1 MSNNILNDISRV
13 YLEQISES
21 AVPGQP
27 AERLGAVSA
36 IPQDEREAARKRTLE
51 KAAALRAKK
60 GITQEGL
67 DPVGKEDSDI
77 DNDGVPN
84 TKKDKYLKHRR
95 DVIKQEISTQKE
107 EKEVKKWWDD
117 DGDGI
122 GYEEGEVSGKFKK
135 KKKVKEGFSNWR
147 DDLREVIDVVD
158 HQDNDKEIV
167 EKSVKNKIKINPSIT
182 EAIQNLG
189 GELIEMMEL
198 DEEFIL
204 ETVDISTE
212 YFYEQGLNEYG
223 LDILIE
229 DMGLENFVDFVFEI
243 SEDYNLFEARTLVG
257 KKKSPKKLPKGTAPS
272 TATKKQVASHGTT
285 RRLSS
290 FSPSSSVKRTSVK
303 KAVEK
308 QPEPTQ
314 AQPKRTVKD
323 RIAKGILGALS
334 AYQSGMERHRAA
346 TATAGK
352 ALRVAG
358 KGAAEFGKG
367 VVSGVKTV
375 GKVARDVRRVVGE
388 SEEMELDEKTL
399 TDAETAKKE
408 EIVKSMKKNLPG
420 FRARYG
426 DRAKEVMYATATKQA
441 KRVAKEATET
451 APTATQQEKPDPAL
465 AAKKKQEVSLQKQ
478 IELKK
483 IQMLNKGVSL
493 THEETEVAPAA
504 KASAERAKRSD
515 LVGMAIQRD
524 PKAYQRALKQ
534 MAVDRENQRK
544 RAENIRNNPV

>member
-60 GITQEGL
+60 NITQEA
-67 DPVGKEDSDI
+67 KES
-77 DNDGVPN
+77 NDGNLANNYPPY
-84 TKKDKYLKHRR
+84 DKVTRG
-95 DVIKQEISTQKE
+95 DVIA
-107 EKEVKKWWDD
+107 
-117 DGDGI
+117 GRL
-122 GYEEGEVSGKFKK
+122 GKDQMGGKK
-135 KKKVKEGFSNWR
+135 KKKVKEPFSNWR
-147 DDLREVIDVVD
+147 NDLREVIDVVD

-257 KKKSPKKLPKGTAPS
+257 TKKSPKKLPKGTAPS

-303 KAVEK
+303 KAVQK

-388 SEEMELDEKTL
+388 SEEMELDEKIDVGA
-399 TDAETAKKE
+399 DAGSTISDFVHSKSKTFNGDSKKKRIE
-408 EIVKSMKKNLPG
+408 
-420 FRARYG
+420 RALGAY
-426 DRAKEVMYATATKQA
+426 Y
-441 KRVAKEATET
+441 
-451 APTATQQEKPDPAL
+451 
-465 AAKKKQEVSLQKQ
+465 AAKKANFDEANMPGEEAPTPTSTPEPATDKNKNQQLKNQQLNNLRMMQQKQRQLQQQRFNLQKQ
-478 IELKK
+478 GKLPIVDEANMPGEKAPTPTSTPEPATDK
-483 IQMLNKGVSL
+483 NKNQQLNNLRMMQQK
-493 THEETEVAPAA
+493 
-504 KASAERAKRSD
+504 
-515 LVGMAIQRD
+515 QRQLQQ
-524 PKAYQRALKQ
+524 QRFNLQKQ
-534 MAVDRENQRK
+534 GKLPINAN
-544 RAENIRNNPV
+544 

>member
-1 MSNNILNDISRV
+1 MINPLNDISRV
-13 YLEQISES
+13 YREQISES

-27 AERLGAVSA
+27 AERLGAVTA
-36 IPQDEREAARKRTLE
+36 IPTDERKKAKQRTLE

-60 GITQEGL
+60 GITQEAL
-67 DPVGKEDSDI
+67 DPVGEEDADI

-107 EKEVKKWWDD
+107 AKEVKKWWDD

-158 HQDNDKEIV
+158 HQDNNQKIV
-167 EKSVKNKIKINPSIT
+167 EKSVSNKIKINPSIS
-182 EAIQNLG
+182 EAVENLG

-257 KKKSPKKLPKGTAPS
+257 TKKSPKKLPKGTAPS

-303 KAVEK
+303 KAVQK

-388 SEEMELDEKTL
+388 SEEMELDERALNAT
-399 TDAETAKKE
+399 ERKKRE
-408 EIVKSMKKNLPG
+408 RIVKSMKKNLPG
-420 FRARYG
+420 FRKRYG
-426 DRAKEVMYATATKQA
+426 DRAKEVMYATATNQA
-441 KRVAKEATET
+441 KEVEESVSDQAPLSPQELQVLRQGSQLDAKRA
-451 APTATQQEKPDPAL
+451 AL
-465 AAKKKQEVSLQKQ
+465 RRQSLQKM
-478 IELKK
+478 KK
-483 IQMLNKGVSL
+483 P
-493 THEETEVAPAA
+493 EPETQPTQ
-504 KASAERAKRSD
+504 ST
-515 LVGMAIQRD
+515 QT
-524 PKAYQRALKQ
+524 
-534 MAVDRENQRK
+534 
-544 RAENIRNNPV
+544 

>member
-1 MSNNILNDISRV
+1 MINPLNDISRV
-13 YLEQISES
+13 YREQISES

-27 AERLGAVSA
+27 AERLGAVTA
-36 IPQDEREAARKRTLE
+36 IPKSEQDAARQRTLAN
-51 KAAALRAKK
+51 AAAIRAKK
-60 GITQEGL
+60 GITQEALDTFGRPGGKSGGVKKGDSYEKAHQANQKEIEKIESGKESATAKRYREMENEAL
-67 DPVGKEDSDI
+67 DPVGKEDADI
-77 DNDGVPN
+77 DNDGKPN
-84 TKKDKYLKHRR
+84 TKKDKYLMNRR
-95 DVIKQEISTQKE
+95 NVIGQEIAKE
-107 EKEVKKWWDD
+107 AKEVKKWWDD

-158 HQDNDKEIV
+158 HQDNNQKIV
-167 EKSVKNKIKINPSIT
+167 EKSVSNKIKINPSIS
-182 EAIQNLG
+182 EAVENLG

-257 KKKSPKKLPKGTAPS
+257 TKKSPKKLPKGTAPS

-303 KAVEK
+303 KAVQK

-388 SEEMELDEKTL
+388 SEEMELDERALNAT
-399 TDAETAKKE
+399 ERKKRE
-408 EIVKSMKKNLPG
+408 RIVKSMKKNLPG
-420 FRARYG
+420 FRKRYG
-426 DRAKEVMYATATKQA
+426 DRAKEVMYATATNQA
-441 KRVAKEATET
+441 KEVEESVSDQAPLSPQELQVLRQGSQLDAKRA
-451 APTATQQEKPDPAL
+451 AL
-465 AAKKKQEVSLQKQ
+465 RRQSLQKM
-478 IELKK
+478 KK
-483 IQMLNKGVSL
+483 P
-493 THEETEVAPAA
+493 EPETQPPQ
-504 KASAERAKRSD
+504 ST
-515 LVGMAIQRD
+515 QT
-524 PKAYQRALKQ
+524 
-534 MAVDRENQRK
+534 
-544 RAENIRNNPV
+544 

>member
-27 AERLGAVSA
+27 AERLGAVTA
-36 IPQDEREAARKRTLE
+36 IPTDEREAARQRTLA

-60 GITQEGL
+60 STIKEEEPDPFGRPGGKYGGVKKGGSYEKAHLANQRAIEKIESGKKIRKEAL

-323 RIAKGILGALS
+323 RIAKGILGALN

-388 SEEMELDEKTL
+388 SEEMELDEKIDVGADVGSTIS
-399 TDAETAKKE
+399 DF
-408 EIVKSMKKNLPG
+408 VHSKSKTFKG
-420 FRARYG
+420 DSKGQRIKRALGAY
-426 DRAKEVMYATATKQA
+426 YAAKQA
-441 KRVAKEATET
+441 KKVSESASDQAPLSPQELQVLRQGSQLDAKRA
-451 APTATQQEKPDPAL
+451 AL
-465 AAKKKQEVSLQKQ
+465 RRQSLQKM
-478 IELKK
+478 KK
-483 IQMLNKGVSL
+483 P
-493 THEETEVAPAA
+493 EPETQPTQPTQ
-504 KASAERAKRSD
+504 ST
-515 LVGMAIQRD
+515 QT
-524 PKAYQRALKQ
+524 
-534 MAVDRENQRK
+534 
-544 RAENIRNNPV
+544 

>member
-1 MSNNILNDISRV
+1 M
-13 YLEQISES
+13 Q
-21 AVPGQP
+21 
-27 AERLGAVSA
+27 
-36 IPQDEREAARKRTLE
+36 
-51 KAAALRAKK
+51 
-60 GITQEGL
+60 
-67 DPVGKEDSDI
+67 
-77 DNDGVPN
+77 
-84 TKKDKYLKHRR
+84 
-95 DVIKQEISTQKE
+95 
-107 EKEVKKWWDD
+107 
-117 DGDGI
+117 
-122 GYEEGEVSGKFKK
+122 
-135 KKKVKEGFSNWR
+135 
-147 DDLREVIDVVD
+147 
-158 HQDNDKEIV
+158 
-167 EKSVKNKIKINPSIT
+167 
-182 EAIQNLG
+182 
-189 GELIEMMEL
+189 L

-323 RIAKGILGALS
+323 RIAKGILGALN

-388 SEEMELDEKTL
+388 SEEMELDEKIDVGDDVGSTISDFVHSKSKTFKGDSKGQRIKRAL
-399 TDAETAKKE
+399 GAYYAAKQ
-408 EIVKSMKKNLPG
+408 
-420 FRARYG
+420 
-426 DRAKEVMYATATKQA
+426 AKEVEESASDQAPLSPQELQVLRQGSQLDA
-441 KRVAKEATET
+441 KRA
-451 APTATQQEKPDPAL
+451 AL
-465 AAKKKQEVSLQKQ
+465 RRQSLQKM
-478 IELKK
+478 KK
-483 IQMLNKGVSL
+483 P
-493 THEETEVAPAA
+493 EPETQPTQPTQ
-504 KASAERAKRSD
+504 ST
-515 LVGMAIQRD
+515 QT
-524 PKAYQRALKQ
+524 
-534 MAVDRENQRK
+534 
-544 RAENIRNNPV
+544 